1 MKARQ
6 AKRLAR
12 TALSLSLLVVIGAGF
27 STISSASD
35 RSDVVGQASKY
46 VQVVVTPGESLWSI
60 ASMVAGNGQIA
71 AVVAEIVEVNKL
83 KSADVAAGTKLLV
96 PVIQQKD
103 LFRYLTECGTTMVPF
118 LYGYEFKVI

>member
-12 TALSLSLLVVIGAGF
+12 TGLSISLLVVIGAGF

-35 RSDVVGQASKY
+35 KSDAAISNSESKY

-60 ASMVAGNGQIA
+60 AAMVAGDSQIQS
-71 AVVAEIVEVNKL
+71 VVADIVEVNQL
-83 KSADVAAGTKLLV
+83 KSADVPAGTRLLV
-96 PVIQQKD
+96 PT
-103 LFRYLTECGTTMVPF
+103 F
-118 LYGYEFKVI
+118 

>member
-12 TALSLSLLVVIGAGF
+12 TGLSISLLVVIGAGF

-35 RSDVVGQASKY
+35 KSDLAISNSESKY

-60 ASMVAGNGQIA
+60 AAMVAGDA
-71 AVVAEIVEVNKL
+71 AIQSVVADIVEVNQL
-83 KSADVAAGTKLLV
+83 KSADVPAGTRLLV
-96 PVIQQKD
+96 PT
-103 LFRYLTECGTTMVPF
+103 F
-118 LYGYEFKVI
+118 

>member
-12 TALSLSLLVVIGAGF
+12 TGLSISLLVVIGAGF

-35 RSDVVGQASKY
+35 KSDAAIASSESKY

-60 ASMVAGNGQIA
+60 AAMVAGNSQIQS
-71 AVVAEIVEVNKL
+71 VVADIVEVNQL
-83 KSADVAAGTKLLV
+83 KSADVAAGTRLLV
-96 PVIQQKD
+96 P
-103 LFRYLTECGTTMVPF
+103 TN
-118 LYGYEFKVI
+118 

>member
-12 TALSLSLLVVIGAGF
+12 TGLSISLLVVIGAGF

-35 RSDVVGQASKY
+35 KSDAAISSGESKY

-60 ASMVAGNGQIA
+60 AAMLAENGQIA
-71 AVVAEIVEVNKL
+71 AVVADIVEVNGL
-83 KSADVAAGTKLLV
+83 KSADVAAGSKLLV
-96 PVIQQKD
+96 P
-103 LFRYLTECGTTMVPF
+103 LS
-118 LYGYEFKVI
+118 

>member
-12 TALSLSLLVVIGAGF
+12 SVSTLSLLVVIGAGF
-27 STISSASD
+27 STISAASD
-35 RSDVVGQASKY
+35 ETTNTGSVKSNY
-46 VQVVVTPGESLWSI
+46 VQVVVTPGETLWSI

-71 AVVAEIVEVNKL
+71 SVVADIVEVNSL

-96 PVIQQKD
+96 PQ
-103 LFRYLTECGTTMVPF
+103 E
-118 LYGYEFKVI
+118 

>member
-12 TALSLSLLVVIGAGF
+12 TGLSISLLVVIGAGF

-35 RSDVVGQASKY
+35 KSDLAIPKSESKY

-60 ASMVAGNGQIA
+60 AAMVAGDSQIQS
-71 AVVAEIVEVNKL
+71 VVADIVEVNKL
-83 KSADVAAGTKLLV
+83 KSADVPAGTKLLI
-96 PVIQQKD
+96 PT
-103 LFRYLTECGTTMVPF
+103 L
-118 LYGYEFKVI
+118 

>member
-12 TALSLSLLVVIGAGF
+12 TGLSISLLVVIGAGF

-35 RSDVVGQASKY
+35 KSDAAISNSESKY

-60 ASMVAGNGQIA
+60 AAMVAGDSAIQS
-71 AVVAEIVEVNKL
+71 VVADIVEVNQL
-83 KSADVAAGTKLLV
+83 KSADVPAGTRLLV
-96 PVIQQKD
+96 PT
-103 LFRYLTECGTTMVPF
+103 F
-118 LYGYEFKVI
+118 

>member
-12 TALSLSLLVVIGAGF
+12 TVLSVSLLVVIGAGF

-35 RSDVVGQASKY
+35 KSDAAISSSESKY

-60 ASMVAGNGQIA
+60 AAMVAGNSQIQS
-71 AVVAEIVEVNKL
+71 VVADIVEVNQL
-83 KSADVAAGTKLLV
+83 KSADVPAGTRLLV
-96 PVIQQKD
+96 PT
-103 LFRYLTECGTTMVPF
+103 F
-118 LYGYEFKVI
+118 

>member
-12 TALSLSLLVVIGAGF
+12 SVSTLSLLVVIGAGF
-27 STISSASD
+27 STISAASD
-35 RSDVVGQASKY
+35 ESTNTGSVKSNY

-60 ASMVAGNGQIA
+60 AALVAGQGDIA
-71 AVVAEIVEVNKL
+71 SVVADIVEVNSL

-96 PVIQQKD
+96 PQ
-103 LFRYLTECGTTMVPF
+103 E
-118 LYGYEFKVI
+118 

>member
-12 TALSLSLLVVIGAGF
+12 TVLSASLLVVIGAGF

-35 RSDVVGQASKY
+35 KSDAAISSSESKY

-60 ASMVAGNGQIA
+60 AAMVADNSQIQS
-71 AVVAEIVEVNKL
+71 VVADIVEVNQL
-83 KSADVAAGTKLLV
+83 KSADVPAGTRLLV
-96 PVIQQKD
+96 PT
-103 LFRYLTECGTTMVPF
+103 F
-118 LYGYEFKVI
+118 

>member
-12 TALSLSLLVVIGAGF
+12 TGLSISLLVVIGAGF

-35 RSDVVGQASKY
+35 KSDLAILKSGSKY

-60 ASMVAGNGQIA
+60 AAMVAGDSQIQS
-71 AVVAEIVEVNKL
+71 VVADIVEVNKL
-83 KSADVAAGTKLLV
+83 KSADVPAGTKLLV
-96 PVIQQKD
+96 PT
-103 LFRYLTECGTTMVPF
+103 F
-118 LYGYEFKVI
+118 

>member
-12 TALSLSLLVVIGAGF
+12 TGLSISLLVVIGAGF

-35 RSDVVGQASKY
+35 KSDAAISNSESKY

-60 ASMVAGNGQIA
+60 AAMVAGNSQIQS
-71 AVVAEIVEVNKL
+71 VVTDIVEVNKL
-83 KSADVAAGTKLLV
+83 KSADVPAGTRLLV
-96 PVIQQKD
+96 PT
-103 LFRYLTECGTTMVPF
+103 F
-118 LYGYEFKVI
+118 